1 MADRN
6 PLKACRAAPCLRR
19 KAHQPGAFR
28 RTVGPVPLRHRKSF
42 GRHHTEMVD
51 RSPSVLGVAGHHI
64 AVAAVHRRAA
74 GQEPHSSEQVRH
86 SLEQKPHSPAA
97 GVAVELRR
105 IELARHIPGVHHT
118 ETAEKLVDR
127 TDNSSTG
134 DFFGPFKTD
143 VRPT

>member
-1 MADRN
+1 
-6 PLKACRAAPCLRR
+6 
-19 KAHQPGAFR
+19 
-28 RTVGPVPLRHRKSF
+28 
-42 GRHHTEMVD
+42 MVD

-74 GQEPHSSEQVRH
+74 EQE
-86 SLEQKPHSPAA
+86 PHSPAA

-105 IELARHIPGVHHT
+105 IELARHIPGVHHTPGVNHT

>member
-1 MADRN
+1 
-6 PLKACRAAPCLRR
+6 
-19 KAHQPGAFR
+19 
-28 RTVGPVPLRHRKSF
+28 
-42 GRHHTEMVD
+42 MVD

-74 GQEPHSSEQVRH
+74 EQE
-86 SLEQKPHSPAA
+86 PHSPAA